1 MAGIADRPG
10 AVAEQHERVEVALLP
25 HRPGRGCR
33 DFHQVLEREPVY
45 PIRRDGFHRR
55 AARREPTNGEGAHT
69 DSTLGKS
76 PERPAGDRPFLQFPG
91 SGVWRGKWRGIEYL
105 IGPHRRVLYG
115 GYRFSRGP
123 ENQLRYRPARLARD
137 ASLRGDRNGRITPD
151 RTILPPDQ
159 TGREGRILKSLG
171 SIMHL
176 V

>member
-1 MAGIADRPG
+1 M
-10 AVAEQHERVEVALLP
+10 
-25 HRPGRGCR
+25 
-33 DFHQVLEREPVY
+33 
-45 PIRRDGFHRR
+45 
-55 AARREPTNGEGAHT
+55 TNI
-69 DSTLGKS
+69 LGKYG
-76 PERPAGDRPFLQFPG
+76 RIG
-91 SGVWRGKWRGIEYL
+91 SKGVREKRRGIEYL

-115 GYRFSRGP
+115 GYRFSRGA

-159 TGREGRILKSLG
+159 TDREGRILKSLG